1 MAPVTRDYQRETI
14 FYTVLYR
21 RFLQYKHGFG
31 MDETEQGLDLAHT
44 FVYIC
49 IFIYYVNK
57 QQPSVLTWKDAEYIR
72 HADRHWYAYT
82 LI

>member
-1 MAPVTRDYQRETI
+1 
-14 FYTVLYR
+14 
-21 RFLQYKHGFG
+21 

-57 QQPSVLTWKDAEYIR
+57 QQPSVLTWKDADYIR

-82 LI
+82 LIYMYMHGCVSVYLFGSW